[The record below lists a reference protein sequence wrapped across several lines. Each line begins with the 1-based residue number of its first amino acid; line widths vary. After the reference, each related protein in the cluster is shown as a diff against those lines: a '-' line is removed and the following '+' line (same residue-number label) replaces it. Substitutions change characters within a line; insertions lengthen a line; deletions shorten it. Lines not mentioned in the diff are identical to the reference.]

1 MEVFW
6 ASWDFCGQQSMVF
19 GVRRKIGYTTK
30 LQHFH
35 GEKLVISHGME
46 WGSHFHASFQTN
58 PIQWYWYMNI
68 RIFIYI
74 YVYIYICMYVCMY
87 IYICI
92 YIWYINCRLTYLS
105 GRLLRLA
112 FPQDVCWERLWVIS
126 CPYCG
131 LAPVSHLQ
139 IEAIIVGGCHMSTC
153 HCLDMSGPWHIEQVI
168 VNLYVACKM

>member
-1 MEVFW
+1 MGK
-6 ASWDFCGQQSMVF
+6 STISMAIFHSYVSLPE
-19 GVRRKIGYTTK
+19 GTTK

-35 GEKLVISHGME
+35 GEKWVISHGME
-46 WGSHFHASFQTN
+46 WGSHFHASFTV
-58 PIQWYWYMNI
+58 ILIYEYTDI
-68 RIFIYI
+68 YIYIYI
-74 YVYIYICMYVCMY
+74 YVYIYIY
-87 IYICI
+87 IYIYVYIYMYVYIYNMCI